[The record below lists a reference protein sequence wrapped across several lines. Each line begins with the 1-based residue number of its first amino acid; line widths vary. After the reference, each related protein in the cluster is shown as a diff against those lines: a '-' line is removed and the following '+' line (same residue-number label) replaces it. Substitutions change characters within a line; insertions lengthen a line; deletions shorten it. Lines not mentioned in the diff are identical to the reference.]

1 MSYVTNTTDW
11 LSDSI
16 TSQAKSLIAT
26 FYELADSKVEDAGDR
41 LATEVFS
48 NQATFISPSGTFNGT
63 AALCVLCSTEIS
75 KCREGAWS
83 SVTSRRHSISKGFA
97 ATQRMGTSSKTEL
110 VLLGSVHMELV
121 NGKSFDSPFA
131 AHIIMGSSTQRLTE
145 PRIDFL
151 EVFSV
156 SDQFSDRRFIGHILM
171 HFPGGKITA
180 SGDSEYGIGI
190 LVIGSSA
197 AGDLRYM
204 IDVAGRLG

>member
-1 MSYVTNTTDW
+1 MSYVTNATDW

-48 NQATFISPSGTFNGT
+48 NQATFISPSGTFNG
-63 AALCVLCSTEIS
+63 AAEIS

-151 EVFSV
+151 EVFSEK
-156 SDQFSDRRFIGHILM
+156 SPPAAILS
-171 HFPGGKITA
+171 T
-180 SGDSEYGIGI
+180 E
-190 LVIGSSA
+190 
-197 AGDLRYM
+197 
-204 IDVAGRLG
+204 

>member
-1 MSYVTNTTDW
+1 MSYVTNATDW

-63 AALCVLCSTEIS
+63 AEIS

-131 AHIIMGSSTQRLTE
+131 VHIIMGSSTQRLTE

-171 HFPGGKITA
+171 HFPVGKITA